1 MLPRQRIF
9 AIILAVGLIF
19 LIIDLVRR
27 RKLREEYSWLWILTG
42 VVILGLSIWDN
53 LLEFFVRLIG
63 VINPVSGI
71 LFFGVLFLFLISLQ
85 FSVRISALT
94 NQVKKLTQE
103 LAIIKNE
110 K

>member
-1 MLPRQRIF
+1 MLPRQKIF
-9 AIILAVGLIF
+9 AILLALGMIL

-42 VVILGLSIWDN
+42 VVILGLSIWDS

-71 LFFGVLFLFLISLQ
+71 LFFGILFLFLICLQ

-103 LAIIKNE
+103 LAIIKSDN
-110 K
+110 